1 MKGLSGIG
9 AEIEVRLDCNFV
21 YCFMT
26 FFLVTYSQNIL
37 IFHQGKIAQINSKR
51 NKNIIQTGIQK
62 CINTKYVMIFSVS
75 SSFSVQSVSQGL
87 NTVIYISQ
95 PSFITNLFTPI
106 SLKSVQQ
113 FWRFSGTYNLYKLT
127 AKIIT
132 LPFGGFGVIGY
143 KMISWINML

>member
-62 CINTKYVMIFSVS
+62 CTNTKYVMIFSVS
-75 SSFSVQSVSQGL
+75 LFSRFKYRHL
-87 NTVIYISQ
+87 YFIAVIYYESIYTY
-95 PSFITNLFTPI
+95 FI
-106 SLKSVQQ
+106 
-113 FWRFSGTYNLYKLT
+113 
-127 AKIIT
+127 KIC
-132 LPFGGFGVIGY
+132 LVVLALQWY
-143 KMISWINML
+143 L